1 MQFDVAAAR
10 HLVDIFKLNK
20 GEEVEGRAHGR
31 PFESDLAKCEEAGYG
46 FREPLL
52 LEPVASEFVVANRG
66 WGSHTAAWGRVTG
79 CLIDEIE
86 EMSKDVT
93 YRGLSFE
100 KLA

>member
-10 HLVDIFKLNK
+10 HLVDIFKLNT
-20 GEEVEGRAHGR
+20 GEEVEGRGNGT
-31 PFESDLAKCEEAGYG
+31 PFESDLANCEEAGYG

-66 WGSHTAAWGRVTG
+66 WGSHTAAWGRETG
-79 CLIDEIE
+79 YLIDEIE
-86 EMSKDVT
+86 KLSKDVT
-93 YRGLSFE
+93 HDGLSFE